1 MRGSRLLI
9 TLLVVATVLV
19 DVVAVSVV
27 ASMRGVPPA
36 WPHPGVIV
44 LFALSMSQV
53 SLAALW
59 TGFGGR
65 SLYWRVGGLMLS
77 AVFWSRYTAWIV
89 APERIDDYASLY
101 GSLLLAQTIAILV
114 PLSMARLR
122 GLKLVREG
130 DVDCV
135 DETTGDRTR
144 MQFSLRE
151 MLSWTTTFA
160 VVLGALR
167 CTVDYQL
174 LPSYLG
180 DWRDLTVLSLGNALV
195 ALAALWA
202 VLGTG
207 KPALRAVMLVLATA
221 AAITSGQ
228 ALAHVDAVQPFA
240 ALCLLQVL
248 CLTGSLCVL
257 RVAGYQVVRRATVR
271 SAEPP
276 SPEVSR

>member
-9 TLLVVATVLV
+9 TLLIVAAVLV
-19 DVVAVSVV
+19 DVVVLSVV
-27 ASMRGVPPA
+27 ASIRGVPPQ
-36 WPHPGVIV
+36 WPHPGVIL
-44 LFALSMSQV
+44 LFSLSMSQV

-65 SLYWRVGGLMLS
+65 SLYWRVGGLMLC
-77 AVFWSRYTAWIV
+77 AVLWSRYTAWII

-114 PLSMARLR
+114 PLSVARLR
-122 GLKLVREG
+122 GLKLVRKG

-135 DETTGDRTR
+135 EDTTGDRSR
-144 MQFSLRE
+144 LQFSLRE

-180 DWRDLTVLSLGNALV
+180 DWRDLTVLSLDNALL

-202 VLGTG
+202 VLGSG
-207 KPALRAVMLVLATA
+207 RPALRALILVLATA
-221 AAITSGQ
+221 AAITTGG
-228 ALAHVDAVQPFA
+228 ALAHVDVLWPFA
-240 ALCLLQVL
+240 VL
-248 CLTGSLCVL
+248 CLIEVLWLLASLCVF
-257 RVAGYQVVRRATVR
+257 RVAGYRVVGRAQAGWER
-271 SAEPP
+271 PL
-276 SPEVSR
+276 SPEEA

>member
-19 DVVAVSVV
+19 DVVAVSVI
-27 ASMRGVPPA
+27 ASMWGVPPR

-44 LFALSMSQV
+44 LFSLSMSQV

-59 TGFGGR
+59 TGLGGR

-77 AVFWSRYTAWIV
+77 AVLWSRYTAWII

-101 GSLLLAQTIAILV
+101 GSLLLAQTIAVLV
-114 PLSMARLR
+114 PLSAARLR
-122 GLKLVREG
+122 GLKPVREG
-130 DVDCV
+130 DADCV
-135 DETTGDRTR
+135 EDTTADRSR
-144 MQFSLRE
+144 LQFSLGE

-167 CTVDYQL
+167 CTVDYRL
-174 LPSYLG
+174 LPSYLS
-180 DWRDLTVLSLGNALV
+180 DWRDLTVLSLGNALL

-207 KPALRAVMLVLATA
+207 KTALRATILALVTA
-221 AAITSGQ
+221 AVIASGQ
-228 ALAHVDAVQPFA
+228 ALAHVDALQPFVT
-240 ALCLLQVL
+240 LCLLQVL
-248 CLTGSLCVL
+248 CLTASLCVF
-257 RVAGYQVVRRATVR
+257 RVAGYRLVRRATVR
-271 SAEPP
+271 SEAPLG
-276 SPEVSR
+276 PEVGR